1 VIVNDGARKGFVG
14 DSYGIMNKI
23 PGLEGIWQLHRSL
36 LSDAPHNT
44 SDQTTANLEEG
55 ETCATSF
62 NCSRGTRLCRL
73 ALAPTM
79 VPSTARFSPSAN
91 LPPNTVARFPR
102 TPPETHQTAE
112 NVRADLWKTSNGLEF
127 PAQNPAV

>member
-55 ETCATSF
+55 DADH
-62 NCSRGTRLCRL
+62 
-73 ALAPTM
+73 ALRIKVSVAKDGAFT
-79 VPSTARFSPSAN
+79 VTNARNNFSK
-91 LPPNTVARFPR
+91 TYMPR
-102 TPPETHQTAE
+102 
-112 NVRADLWKTSNGLEF
+112 
-127 PAQNPAV
+127 